1 MAKPRSVD
9 AKLNRLR
16 AIRKE
21 EVTSALV
28 AELRGLLGDKSNF
41 VVGEGAEIVGE
52 RMLGELVPELV
63 AAFQR
68 FMIDPVETD
77 KICRAKIAIV
87 EALNKLEYDREEV
100 FRTAVGH
107 VQMEPRWGGS
117 DDTAAPLRAAA
128 AFALVRIGPR
138 DLMILLSDL
147 LADPEKV
154 TRAAAAK
161 ALGATGMQGA
171 IPVLRLKARIGD
183 EESEVVAECLTAL
196 VVADPEGA
204 VPFVGQ
210 FLDSDNEEIA
220 EGAALAIGES
230 RRPEGLEI
238 LKKHLPKTEPGSLQN
253 VVLLAIAITRLPAGV
268 DFLLEL
274 LAGED
279 AEMAAGALQALAI
292 HRHNPTL
299 RERIAAVVGKKTN
312 AALREQFEK
321 GFRE

>member
-9 AKLNRLR
+9 ANLTRLR

-21 EVTSALV
+21 EVTPALV

-41 VVGEGAEIVGE
+41 VVGEGAEIAGE
-52 RMLGELVPELV
+52 RMFAELVPELV

-100 FRTAVGH
+100 FRTALGH

-161 ALGATGMQGA
+161 ALGATGMQAA
-171 IPVLRLKARIGD
+171 IPLLRLKARIGD

-196 VVADPEGA
+196 VVADPDGA
-204 VPFVGQ
+204 IPFVGP

-220 EGAALAIGES
+220 EGAALAIAES
-230 RRPEGLEI
+230 RRPEGLEV
-238 LKKHLPKTEPGSLQN
+238 LKKHVPKTEPGSLQN

-268 DFLLEL
+268 EFLLDVL
-274 LAGED
+274 GDDDHA
-279 AEMAAGALQALAI
+279 MAAGALQALAI
-292 HRHNPTL
+292 HRHNPAVK
-299 RERIAAVVGKKTN
+299 ERIAAIIGKKKN
-312 AALREQFEK
+312 AALREQFTK
-321 GFRE
+321 AFRE